1 MKPNVRF
8 VQQPL
13 DFWAHVR
20 SLSQELGYTEKTTRQ
35 IKTYSS
41 DDVIRGLHKLGLTS
55 DHFLDSQ
62 TGLSAFGT
70 LLLEYFQHRATVLNE
85 VVQHNLMN
93 KRQAE
98 EIFLDL
104 QMRLKPTCPLPMNK
118 QKDEKRNYSF
128 FTCIINMLL
137 EKEINGKQIE
147 YDPRALVTF
156 TKNSKPVR
164 TLARRMDGCFP
175 STINPKA
182 VWEIKEY
189 YYTTSFGSRVS
200 DGIYVTLLDGMELEE
215 ARKATMYTVEH
226 YLFIDDH
233 FTWWDCGK
241 SYLCRMIDMLHMGY
255 LNELIVGRET
265 LERVPKI
272 AQAWISQA

>member
-93 KRQAE
+93 KTQAE
-98 EIFLDL
+98 EVFLDL

-128 FTCIINMLL
+128 LPALSTC
-137 EKEINGKQIE
+137 
-147 YDPRALVTF
+147 
-156 TKNSKPVR
+156 
-164 TLARRMDGCFP
+164 C
-175 STINPKA
+175 
-182 VWEIKEY
+182 
-189 YYTTSFGSRVS
+189 SR
-200 DGIYVTLLDGMELEE
+200 
-215 ARKATMYTVEH
+215 K
-226 YLFIDDH
+226 
-233 FTWWDCGK
+233 K
-241 SYLCRMIDMLHMGY
+241 SMANK
-255 LNELIVGRET
+255 LNTT
-265 LERVPKI
+265 LEHL
-272 AQAWISQA
+272 

>member
-85 VVQHNLMN
+85 VVQHNRL
-93 KRQAE
+93 RQVVLLLIISNLWSNCRSILAVTHHAAILVE
-98 EIFLDL
+98 WNQQVTWSFLKSSGV
-104 QMRLKPTCPLPMNK
+104 RYPNIGHSIT
-118 QKDEKRNYSF
+118 S
-128 FTCIINMLL
+128 
-137 EKEINGKQIE
+137 
-147 YDPRALVTF
+147 RAGRSISV
-156 TKNSKPVR
+156 
-164 TLARRMDGCFP
+164 M
-175 STINPKA
+175 I
-182 VWEIKEY
+182 
-189 YYTTSFGSRVS
+189 
-200 DGIYVTLLDGMELEE
+200 
-215 ARKATMYTVEH
+215 TVEPNKTRH
-226 YLFIDDH
+226 
-233 FTWWDCGK
+233 
-241 SYLCRMIDMLHMGY
+241 
-255 LNELIVGRET
+255 ET
-265 LERVPKI
+265 
-272 AQAWISQA
+272 